1 MKTPFLV
8 VSFLAWLLPTSLS
21 GKHLL
26 IETVDKKDDPVKA
39 TPADKSN
46 KAGSDYMACG
56 FLWFTGCPDVQ
67 EKLPLDDNG
76 DGDATMLRTDAI
88 CSGNSRHGAPCTT
101 FVVFFKCLEA
111 YL

>member
-1 MKTPFLV
+1 MKIPFLV
-8 VSFLAWLLPTSLS
+8 VSFLCWLLPTFLS

-26 IETVDKKDDPVKA
+26 IETETVDKKDDSVKA
-39 TPADKSN
+39 TPVDKSN

-56 FLWFTGCPDVQ
+56 FFWFTGCPNVQ
-67 EKLPLDDNG
+67 EKLPLGD

-101 FVVFFKCLEA
+101 
-111 YL
+111 

>member
-21 GKHLL
+21 VKHLL

-56 FLWFTGCPDVQ
+56 FLWFSGCPGVQ
-67 EKLPLDDNG
+67 EKLPMDDDDDDNG
-76 DGDATMLRTDAI
+76 DATVLRTDTI

-101 FVVFFKCLEA
+101 
-111 YL
+111 

>member
-1 MKTPFLV
+1 MKTPFLA
-8 VSFLAWLLPTSLS
+8 VSLLFQLLTTSLS

-56 FLWFTGCPDVQ
+56 FLWFTGCPDAF

-76 DGDATMLRTDAI
+76 DATVLRTDTI

-101 FVVFFKCLEA
+101 
-111 YL
+111 